1 MRTEVIN
8 LWENNDE
15 VKLYAYILNNSSQFQ
30 ADVKKPAIIV
40 CAGGGYGYTS
50 DREAEPVALAYAAK
64 GYHTFVLRYS
74 VAEKALFPQPFLD
87 LGKAIETVRK
97 NADRWFLDK
106 NKVSLVGFSAGG
118 HLVCTM
124 GSIWNSKLF
133 KDEPNIDETLIKPNA
148 IIAGYP
154 PIDFYMIDRDS
165 ITIDVNKSLYYARC
179 AADLS
184 NPKINVSEVLYMTA
198 FGKQLPTKEEI
209 DMYNATVQ
217 MSNGNMPPTFVWCTT
232 EDALVNTRQT
242 MLLVEALGRN
252 NVPYEVHIF
261 QSGPHGLSLAN
272 EQTSNFDYQTVPHV
286 AKWFEL
292 SIEWLKEVYINLK

>member
-1 MRTEVIN
+1 MQTEIIN

-30 ADVKKPAIIV
+30 TNIKKPAIIV

-50 DREAEPVALAYAAK
+50 DREAEPVALAYAAH

-74 VAEKALFPQPFLD
+74 VAERALFPQPFLD

-97 NADRWFLDK
+97 NADRWFLDE
-106 NKVSLVGFSAGG
+106 NKISLAGFSAGG
-118 HLVCTM
+118 HLVSTM
-124 GSIWNSKLF
+124 GSIWDSKLF
-133 KDEPNIDETLIKPNA
+133 KDNRNIDETLIKPNA

-154 PIDFYMIDRDS
+154 PIDLYQMDRDS
-165 ITIDVNKSLYYARC
+165 IILDENKPLYYARC

-184 NPKINVSEVLYMTA
+184 NPEINKAEVMYMTA
-198 FGKQLPTKEEI
+198 FGKQLPTKEETDI
-209 DMYNATVQ
+209 YNAAVQ
-217 MSNGNMPPTFVWCTT
+217 MSDKNMPPTFLWCTT
-232 EDALVNTRQT
+232 EDKLVNTRQT

-261 QSGPHGLSLAN
+261 KSGPHGLSLAT
-272 EQTSNFDYQTVPHV
+272 EQTSNFNYQTVPHV
-286 AKWFEL
+286 AKWFDL
-292 SIEWLKEVYINLK
+292 SVEWLKEIYLNL